1 MREYVHLHR
10 KALASWVFEDPRR
23 WHLFSFLLMK
33 ADERGRVEV
42 SVNDYAKKYG
52 IDRNWLFRCLKE
64 MESRGII
71 ETKMRQKCTNLTI
84 CKYEDYNTIA
94 TTKRDE
100 SETIMRQSTPSQEE
114 KEEERERKFPPHPLI
129 KKEKSEK
136 REELSATPLRRESE
150 NDGQGLLFQE
160 LKEEHDGTA
169 VNTEDSTPK
178 APSKQGPKSSPSG
191 EPEEGP
197 VPTFEQFWDAY
208 AYKRDRRAAERAW
221 KRLSTADRRAA
232 YEGIEAYRADCAA
245 CERQMMYAEG
255 YLNRRRWEDDFSTS
269 PHPQA
274 TPQQPPF
281 TQPQTPRHYEI
292 YTYQTTDR
300 GRYSREEQRTA
311 ERNLRAQQAADL
323 IARLAAQNRPV
334 DQDLR

>member
-33 ADERGRVEV
+33 ADERGRVEM
-42 SVNDYAKKYG
+42 SVREYAEHYG
-52 IDRNWLFRCLKE
+52 IDRNWVNRCLHE
-64 MESRGII
+64 MAVRAIVEPKVS
-71 ETKMRQKCTNLTI
+71 QKRTILII
-84 CKYEDYNTIA
+84 CKYEDYNTFTIEECA
-94 TTKRDE
+94 K
-100 SETIMRQSTPSQEE
+100 SEPKVSQSAPSQEE

-136 REELSATPLRRESE
+136 REELSATSLRRKGE
-150 NDGQGLLFQE
+150 NDGQGFLFQE
-160 LKEEHDGTA
+160 LKEENDCAA

-178 APSKQGPKSSPSG
+178 APSTQGPKSSPSG
-191 EPEEGP
+191 EPEGGP

-245 CERQMMYAEG
+245 CQRQMMYAQG
-255 YLNRRRWEDDFSTS
+255 YLNRRRWEDDFTTS
-269 PHPQA
+269 PRPTFQNNS
-274 TPQQPPF
+274 TQNPNNPYGSTQQYTDKERIQQINAQRRF
-281 TQPQTPRHYEI
+281 AGYAAVAAHY
-292 YTYQTTDR
+292 
-300 GRYSREEQRTA
+300 
-311 ERNLRAQQAADL
+311 RAKGNQE
-323 IARLAAQNRPV
+323 
-334 DQDLR
+334 

>member
-114 KEEERERKFPPHPLI
+114 KKEERERKFPPHPLI

-136 REELSATPLRRESE
+136 REELSATSLRRESE
-150 NDGQGLLFQE
+150 DEGQGLLFQE
-160 LKEEHDGTA
+160 LKEENERAA

-178 APSKQGPKSSPSG
+178 APST
-191 EPEEGP
+191 EDPET
-197 VPTFEQFWDAY
+197 PTFEQFWDAY

-221 KRLSTADRRAA
+221 KRLSAADRRP
-232 YEGIEAYRADCAA
+232 YWRNMEWVVF
-245 CERQMMYAEG
+245 
-255 YLNRRRWEDDFSTS
+255 RRNPWGQVFR
-269 PHPQA
+269 
-274 TPQQPPF
+274 
-281 TQPQTPRHYEI
+281 I
-292 YTYQTTDR
+292 
-300 GRYSREEQRTA
+300 
-311 ERNLRAQQAADL
+311 
-323 IARLAAQNRPV
+323 
-334 DQDLR
+334 

>member
-10 KALASWVFEDPRR
+10 KAKGHWVFRDPFR
-23 WHLFSFLLMK
+23 WHLFSFLLME
-33 ADERGRVEV
+33 ADETGRVEV
-42 SVNDYAKKYG
+42 SVNEYSKMFG
-52 IDRNWLFRCLKE
+52 IERTKVMRILREMVGRN
-64 MESRGII
+64 II
-71 ETKMRQKCTNLTI
+71 AQQTHNKFTIVII
-84 CKYEDYNTIA
+84 CKYELYNEQYFSSC
-94 TTKRDE
+94 TTNAQQPTNKP
-100 SETIMRQSTPSQEE
+100 TSQEE

-136 REELSATPLRRESE
+136 REELSATSLRRESE
-150 NDGQGLLFQE
+150 NDGQGFLFQE
-160 LKEEHDGTA
+160 LKEENDCAA

-178 APSKQGPKSSPSG
+178 APSTQGPKSSPSG
-191 EPEEGP
+191 EREGGA

-232 YEGIEAYRADCAA
+232 YEGIAAYRADCAH
-245 CERQMMYAEG
+245 CERQMMYAQG
-255 YLNRRRWEDDFSTS
+255 YLNRRRWEDDFTTS
-269 PHPQA
+269 PHPQG
-274 TPQQPPF
+274 TQQLPF

-292 YTYQTTDR
+292 RTYPDSDR

-334 DQDLR
+334 DQDIR

>member
-10 KALASWVFEDPRR
+10 KIVASWVFEDPRR
-23 WHLFSFLLMK
+23 LQLFIYLLAK
-33 ADERGRVEV
+33 ADERGVVRL
-42 SVNDYAKKYG
+42 SVNGYANAYG
-52 IDRNWLFRCLKE
+52 YQRMQVVRILQA
-64 MESRGII
+64 MEEEGII
-71 ETKMRQKCTNLTI
+71 VQQTSNKCSTI
-84 CKYEDYNTIA
+84 TLCKYAHYN
-94 TTKRDE
+94 
-100 SETIMRQSTPSQEE
+100 ETSAQECSINEQQTSNAAPSQEE

-136 REELSATPLRRESE
+136 REELSATSLRRESE
-150 NDGQGLLFQE
+150 DDGQGVLFQE

-178 APSKQGPKSSPSG
+178 APSTQGPKSSPSG
-191 EPEEGP
+191 EPEGGP

-208 AYKRDRRAAERAW
+208 AYKRDRRAAEGAW
-221 KRLSTADRRAA
+221 KRLSAADRRAA
-232 YEGIEAYRADCAA
+232 YEGIAAYRADCAA
-245 CERQMMYAEG
+245 CQRQMMYAQG
-255 YLNRRRWEDDFSTS
+255 YLNRRRWEDDFTTS
-269 PHPQA
+269 PHPQS
-274 TPQQPPF
+274 TQQPPF

-292 YTYQTTDR
+292 RTYPDSDR